1 MAHMLDATQLKG
13 WGGVGP
19 DLVQIGQKL
28 DACSVL
34 LTRNLGGNRS
44 RSEFNSWEAS
54 EITMV

>member
-1 MAHMLDATQLKG
+1 MLDATQLKG

-44 RSEFNSWEAS
+44 RSEFNSWGKHLK
-54 EITMV
+54 